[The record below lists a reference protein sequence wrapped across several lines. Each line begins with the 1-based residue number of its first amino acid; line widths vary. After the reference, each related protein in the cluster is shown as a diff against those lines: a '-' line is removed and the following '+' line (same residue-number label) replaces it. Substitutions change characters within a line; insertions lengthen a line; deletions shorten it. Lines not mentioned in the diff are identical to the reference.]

1 MTIVDLHTTLC
12 GWDSMHCPHWKDVV
26 NSECPL
32 YGGSAVNPIIDL
44 FLLTVSLRL
53 LTVQYGP
60 ETPHLYEP

>member
-1 MTIVDLHTTLC
+1 
-12 GWDSMHCPHWKDVV
+12 MHCPHWKGVV
-26 NSECPL
+26 ISECPL